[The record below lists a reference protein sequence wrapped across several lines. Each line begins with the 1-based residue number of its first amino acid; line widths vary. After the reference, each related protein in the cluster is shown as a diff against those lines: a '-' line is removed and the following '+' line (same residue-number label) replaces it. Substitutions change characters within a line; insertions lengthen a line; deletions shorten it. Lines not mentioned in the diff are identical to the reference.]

1 MINEILLTQ
10 FNQSEFPLFEQE
22 AFCIPEL
29 YYKALPKFNSGKTK
43 KCNILLISRNVAAKP
58 RKISGIVENIQLFN
72 FEKYFSENKTERKK
86 MQLEIVH
93 KGMLEIAAKNAW
105 DNEPFKIAYQ
115 ECLNSDLLFKKQIR
129 KRKSSPSKK
138 YFLSLMAYC
147 DLNTFKIEWI
157 LSNKTGRVIQ
167 QNTLLE
173 DVPSSLDIIYL
184 IDLKWIS
191 DSQFIVEQNYKG
203 LIVNTWNVFLNI

>member
-1 MINEILLTQ
+1 
-10 FNQSEFPLFEQE
+10 
-22 AFCIPEL
+22 
-29 YYKALPKFNSGKTK
+29 
-43 KCNILLISRNVAAKP
+43 
-58 RKISGIVENIQLFN
+58 
-72 FEKYFSENKTERKK
+72 
-86 MQLEIVH
+86 
-93 KGMLEIAAKNAW
+93 
-105 DNEPFKIAYQ
+105 
-115 ECLNSDLLFKKQIR
+115 
-129 KRKSSPSKK
+129 
-138 YFLSLMAYC
+138 MAYC